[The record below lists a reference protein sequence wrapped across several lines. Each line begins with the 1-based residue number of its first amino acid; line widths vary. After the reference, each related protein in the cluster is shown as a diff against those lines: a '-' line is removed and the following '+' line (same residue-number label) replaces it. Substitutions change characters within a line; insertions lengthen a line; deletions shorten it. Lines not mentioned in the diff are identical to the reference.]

1 MTHFATA
8 SAVGTTVAY
17 ENRVSPHIADR
28 DREIIRKARQPR
40 VLAWGSL
47 CGRFLAPCDSRLSE
61 PSLVGA
67 HRQGGGH
74 AAGVRQL
81 AAEAVAC
88 GPCAWR
94 HRPAPR
100 IVRRSAVPGLRAITG
115 RVRHRESPGS
125 NGGGPGWPLRR
136 APCFPLE
143 RTGLR
148 QWAR

>member
-67 HRQGGGH
+67 HRQGGGTLPASASSQPKPLP
-74 AAGVRQL
+74 AA
-81 AAEAVAC
+81 
-88 GPCAWR
+88 
-94 HRPAPR
+94 
-100 IVRRSAVPGLRAITG
+100 IVLGGIGLRP
-115 RVRHRESPGS
+115 ES
-125 NGGGPGWPLRR
+125 
-136 APCFPLE
+136 
-143 RTGLR
+143 
-148 QWAR
+148 